1 MKAIIPAYVKLQ
13 SWMDSK
19 LHDEEGATMVE
30 YALLAALIAAFL
42 VGGITAMRNGINTS
56 FGTVTA
62 AL

>member
-1 MKAIIPAYVKLQ
+1 MRVIIPAYLKLQ
-13 SWMDSK
+13 SWMEST
-19 LHDEEGATMVE
+19 LHNEKGATMVE

-56 FGTVTA
+56 FSTVTA

>member
-1 MKAIIPAYVKLQ
+1 MNALIPVYVKLR
-13 SWMDSK
+13 SRLESALDNEK
-19 LHDEEGATMVE
+19 GATMVE

-42 VGGITAMRNGINTS
+42 VGGITAMRDGINTT